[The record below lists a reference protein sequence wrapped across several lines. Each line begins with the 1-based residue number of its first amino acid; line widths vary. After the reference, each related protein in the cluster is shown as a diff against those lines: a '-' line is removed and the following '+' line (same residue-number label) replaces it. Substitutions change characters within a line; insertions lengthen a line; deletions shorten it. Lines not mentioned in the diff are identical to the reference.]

1 MDHRLT
7 LWRAV
12 AGLAIFFGIGAL
24 VVALLTVP
32 EEPMVWL
39 DAVSWVAVSGAAVAL
54 AAAFRV
60 GITQESE
67 DEQTRK
73 PEPGLLLLIGS
84 ASLVS
89 ASVGIMTGLAVLAIA
104 ALLGAA
110 ACIVLAVRSSLSP

>member
-60 GITQESE
+60 GITRESG

-73 PEPGLLLLIGS
+73 PEPGLLFLIGS